1 MLMSY
6 RRWSLVLAVVV
17 CLVPVLAHAQGGRLT
32 PLVSGWERFFSVSSE
47 TVQKGDK
54 TRVVGYLGNEAG
66 FHAKRMRLLIDGFD
80 ASGQIVGQ
88 SLAYVPS
95 PNPGPGGRVYFDEP
109 APAGVRHRVS
119 VFAYDWVQ
127 SAMNDAP

>member
-1 MLMSY
+1 MSY

-119 VFAYDWVQ
+119 VFAYDWIQ